1 MTFFM
6 KISFAAILASAALAM
21 YPAHG
26 AQFTWIRDTKSQV
39 ETQLPV
45 AHQAPPGQALVALA
59 RQMRGRPYTAFSLD
73 SGSTEELRLDL
84 TAFDCVLF
92 VEQLLA
98 LIHSRTVADYPQRV
112 LQLRYRDGQPD
123 YCLRHH
129 YFSLWAKN
137 AQALGML
144 TDITPT
150 LPGVSY
156 RVRSLSFM
164 SSHPGSYL
172 PMKQARSL
180 QCITENERT
189 LMVRQDYIPLSSL
202 PKVAAKL
209 QSGDIFSFVTSI
221 PGLDVTH
228 TGILERTSLGLNA
241 LHAIPEKGVVRTKN
255 FLQYASAVEDVLGVS
270 IYRPR
275 PAIR

>member
-1 MTFFM
+1 
-6 KISFAAILASAALAM
+6 
-21 YPAHG
+21 
-26 AQFTWIRDTKSQV
+26 
-39 ETQLPV
+39 
-45 AHQAPPGQALVALA
+45 
-59 RQMRGRPYTAFSLD
+59 
-73 SGSTEELRLDL
+73 
-84 TAFDCVLF
+84 
-92 VEQLLA
+92 
-98 LIHSRTVADYPQRV
+98 
-112 LQLRYRDGQPD
+112 
-123 YCLRHH
+123 
-129 YFSLWAKN
+129 
-137 AQALGML
+137 
-144 TDITPT
+144 
-150 LPGVSY
+150 
-156 RVRSLSFM
+156 
-164 SSHPGSYL
+164 
-172 PMKQARSL
+172 MKQARSL